1 MASLD
6 FNDLLDRLDDESDR
20 AALADLEQQRGLF
33 LKYAVRAGSFPDK
46 RARLQKEYEAGAS
59 LTGPRASG
67 ASWRRLTW
75 SILAGPTWATI
86 SKNLLRTSTASW
98 TTSGFRVL

>member
-59 LTGPRASG
+59 LTRSPS
-67 ASWRRLTW
+67 
-75 SILAGPTWATI
+75 SIRI
-86 SKNLLRTSTASW
+86 SPST
-98 TTSGFRVL
+98 